1 MSIKLA
7 ALMTIALNKNLD
19 GHLHEYYRSTSLSS
33 GYLIDPKQ
41 KSLPN
46 PEVCVYSMQNWKIV
60 LSIIKYV

>member
-7 ALMTIALNKNLD
+7 ALEGVDHPLQGALNKSLH
-19 GHLHEYYRSTSLSS
+19 GHLHEYYRRNSLSS

-46 PEVCVYSMQNWKIV
+46 PEACVYPKEN
-60 LSIIKYV
+60 